1 MGKLKQKT
9 HRGTKK
15 NFILRN
21 SGSVKY
27 KKKGSGHL
35 TSKKATK
42 KIRNLRKAQELS
54 KADSKRLKRLIDR
67 MR

>member
-27 KKKGSGHL
+27 KKKGAGHL
-35 TSKKATK
+35 TSKKSTK
-42 KIRNLRKAQELS
+42 KIRNLRKGHELS
-54 KADSKRLKRLIDR
+54 RADSRRLKRLIDV

>member
-1 MGKLKQKT
+1 MKKIKQKT
-9 HRGTKK
+9 HKGTKK

-27 KKKGSGHL
+27 KKKGAGHL
-35 TSKKATK
+35 TSKKSTQ
-42 KIRNLRKAQELS
+42 KIRNLIKAHELS
-54 KADSKRLKRLIDR
+54 KADSNRIKKLIDR

>member
-1 MGKLKQKT
+1 MKKIKQKA

-35 TSKKATK
+35 TSKKPTK
-42 KIRNLRKAQELS
+42 KIRKLRKAQGLS
-54 KADSKRLKRLIDR
+54 KADNNRIKRLIDR

>member
-1 MGKLKQKT
+1 MKKIKQKT

-15 NFILRN
+15 NFIIRN

-27 KKKGSGHL
+27 KKKGAGHL

-42 KIRNLRKAQELS
+42 KIRKLRKDQGLS
-54 KADSKRLKRLIDR
+54 KADNNRLKRLIDR

>member
-1 MGKLKQKT
+1 MGKIKQKT

-27 KKKGSGHL
+27 KKKGAGHL
-35 TSKKATK
+35 TSKKSTK
-42 KIRNLRKAQELS
+42 KIRNLRKAHELS

>member
-15 NFILRN
+15 KFILRN

-27 KKKGSGHL
+27 MQKGAGHL
-35 TSKKATK
+35 TSKKSTK
-42 KIRNLRKAQELS
+42 TLRNLRKGQELS
-54 KADSKRLKRLIDR
+54 KVDSRRLKRLIDL